1 MVRGGHDLEA
11 LIGRILTLGVLF
23 SMILLSLGL
32 IVYVFQN
39 GGLNLTFDESLVLSG
54 ENIFM
59 VMRPLFKALLSRE
72 NPSRTFM
79 ALGILMLMV
88 TQYVRVVASVLYFS
102 MIRDLKY
109 VVITLFVLTIITLS
123 LLGYITG

>member
-1 MVRGGHDLEA
+1 MVRDGHDLEV

-59 VMRPLFKALLSRE
+59 VMRPLFKALLSGE

-123 LLGYITG
+123 LLGYIAG